1 MMFETYTGSALT
13 EKVRIQGNGY
23 VGIGTTC
30 AYSPLQ
36 VYSSADQ
43 KILLSGSANP
53 YIRWQN
59 GGSNRAYI
67 QWIESGSIFGFF
79 NSAGDNFDF
88 FTHDSGAIN
97 LRLKGNDGDIWGS
110 VYATDNSG
118 THQVGILDGDQH
130 WAAKHVNDTCWEFLT
145 NNQSR
150 MFINSTGVYSASRL
164 GFCYPSNCGPY
175 FEAGGTYSAPSVFLK
190 RHDGSTTVTCLGAGV
205 LCASTCVFSPF
216 LRASCS
222 SLECAC
228 LVVGTGGFVPVIK
241 AGGGNTDLRICSAG
255 TGGWIDFH
263 ANGSMRLCI
272 STAGAVCAPG
282 CFVSPVF
289 CSTYCVDTPQVNLTS
304 DGLITFYGNGSSNHA
319 IMNRDTGGNVADDIR
334 INSYGAVHV
343 NLDSN
348 NNNTANAGFN
358 VYRHGGGTGNL
369 SDLLFAVDGEGSTTC
384 VFGDLCVTGSVIA
397 DGMVGDCLA
406 SQAVCTGTICF
417 NTSCVT
423 GYDAVY
429 DVYVS
434 SNPNCGGSVNYR
446 DIVHMTVYVTTGW
459 NGSAVTKYINH
470 VNNFVR
476 GAVHDS
482 GGGSVTAVPKLLVG
496 TTGCECYAA
505 ACATCLQI
513 QVAGGSYKYDTCV
526 KIKQVL

>member
-1 MMFETYTGSALT
+1 MYSNNGHSLVVKHCPTGHWGMGLETC
-13 EKVRIQGNGY
+13 GY
-23 VGIGTTC
+23 GMSI
-30 AYSPLQ
+30 Y
-36 VYSSADQ
+36 
-43 KILLSGSANP
+43 
-53 YIRWQN
+53 QN
-59 GGSNRAYI
+59 GGTSTLPGLRICRGGAVHV
-67 QWIESGSIFGFF
+67 EATF
-79 NSAGDNFDF
+79 NG
-88 FTHDSGAIN
+88 
-97 LRLKGNDGDIWGS
+97 
-110 VYATDNSG
+110 
-118 THQVGILDGDQH
+118 
-130 WAAKHVNDTCWEFLT
+130 C
-145 NNQSR
+145 
-150 MFINSTGVYSASRL
+150 
-164 GFCYPSNCGPY
+164 
-175 FEAGGTYSAPSVFLK
+175 
-190 RHDGSTTVTCLGAGV
+190 
-205 LCASTCVFSPF
+205 LCASTCVFSP
-216 LRASCS
+216 
-222 SLECAC
+222 
-228 LVVGTGGFVPVIK
+228 VVCGTTLIK
-241 AGGGNTDLRICSAG
+241 
-255 TGGWIDFH
+255 
-263 ANGSMRLCI
+263 
-272 STAGAVCAPG
+272 GAVLCGSTCVYTNCLYANYING
-282 CFVSPVF
+282 DVSVTTPIV
-289 CSTYCVDTPQVNLTS
+289 CGSTCVDTAQVNLPS
-304 DGLITFYGNGSSNHA
+304 SGMITFYGNNSSNHA
-319 IMNRDTGGNVADDIR
+319 IMSRDYGGNCADDIR

-348 NNNTANAGFN
+348 NNNTSNAGFN

-369 SDLLFAVDGEGSTTC
+369 TDLLFSVDGEGSATC
-384 VFGDLCVTGSVIA
+384 VYGDLCVTGSVIA

-406 SQAVCTGTICF
+406 CQAVCTGTICF

-434 SNPNCGGSVNYR
+434 ANPNCGGSLFYR